1 MEYQNFRNHLS
12 KILGVPIAS
21 LEFCSTFYEVKQAK
35 KNEIILREGEISDCT
50 FFVEK
55 GLLRMY
61 SIDKVGKEH
70 VIQFA
75 PENWIISDTTSQL
88 LNEKSRFYIEAIEE
102 STIIVTR
109 EGFFEDL
116 SKIYPDVAEKNQ
128 RLMFNHIKNLQNRVN
143 ALISTTAEERY
154 LEFLKKYPN
163 LILRAPQWMVASYLG
178 ITPESLSRV
187 RKELAKKKFEI

>member
-1 MEYQNFRNHLS
+1 MIYQNFRNHLS
-12 KILGVPIAS
+12 QILGVPIDN
-21 LEFCSTFYEVKQAK
+21 LEFCTSHYEVKEVK
-35 KNEIILREGEISDCT
+35 KNEIILREGEISDST

-61 SIDKVGKEH
+61 SIDKAGKEH

-75 PENWIISDTTSQL
+75 PENWILSDTTSQL

-102 STIIVTR
+102 SIVVVMR
-109 EGFFEDL
+109 DGFFESL
-116 SKIYPDVAEKNQ
+116 SKVYPEVAEKNQ
-128 RLMFNHIKNLQNRVN
+128 RLMINHIKNLQNRVN

-154 LEFLKKYPN
+154 MDFLKKYPN
-163 LILRAPQWMVASYLG
+163 LMLRVPQWMVASYLG

-187 RKELAKKKFEI
+187 RKELANKKFII

>member
-12 KILGVPIAS
+12 KILGVPIDS
-21 LEFCSTFYEVKQAK
+21 LEVCTTFYEIKEVK

-61 SIDKVGKEH
+61 SIDKAGKEH

-102 STIIVTR
+102 STVIITK
-109 EGFFEDL
+109 EGFFENL
-116 SKIYPDVAEKNQ
+116 SKVYPDVAEKNQ

-154 LEFLKKYPN
+154 MDFLKRYPN
-163 LILRAPQWMVASYLG
+163 LMLRAPQWMVASYLG

>member
-1 MEYQNFRNHLS
+1 MEYHNFQNHLS
-12 KILGVPIAS
+12 QILGVPIAS
-21 LEFCSTFYEVKQAK
+21 LEVCSTFYEIKEVK
-35 KNEIILREGEISDCT
+35 KNEIILREGEISDST

-61 SIDKVGKEH
+61 SIDKAGKEH

-102 STIIVTR
+102 SVIVVTK
-109 EGFFEDL
+109 EGFFENL

-154 LEFLKKYPN
+154 MDFLKRYPN
-163 LILRAPQWMVASYLG
+163 LMLRAPQWMVASYLG

>member
-1 MEYQNFRNHLS
+1 MEYHNFRNHLS
-12 KILGVPIAS
+12 QILGVPIAS
-21 LEFCSTFYEVKQAK
+21 LEICSTFYEIKEVK
-35 KNEIILREGEISDCT
+35 KNEIILREGEISDST

-61 SIDKVGKEH
+61 SIDKAGKEH

-102 STIIVTR
+102 STVIITK
-109 EGFFEDL
+109 EGFFENL

-128 RLMFNHIKNLQNRVN
+128 RLMFNHIKSLQNRVN

-154 LEFLKKYPN
+154 MDFLKKYPN
-163 LILRAPQWMVASYLG
+163 LMLRAPQWMVASYLG

>member
-12 KILGVPIAS
+12 KILGVPVES
-21 LEFCSTFYEVKQAK
+21 LEFCSPYYEVKHAK
-35 KNEIILREGEISDCT
+35 KNEIILREGEISDST

-61 SIDKVGKEH
+61 SIDKAGKEH

-102 STIIVTR
+102 SIIVVTR
-109 EGFFEDL
+109 EGFFENL
-116 SKIYPDVAEKNQ
+116 SKVYPAVAEKNQ
-128 RLMFNHIKNLQNRVN
+128 KLMFNHIKNLQNRVN

-163 LILRAPQWMVASYLG
+163 LMLRVPQWMVASYLG

>member
-1 MEYQNFRNHLS
+1 MQYQNFRNHLS
-12 KILGVPIAS
+12 KTLGVPVDG
-21 LEFCSTFYEVKQAK
+21 LEVCSSFYEVEEVK
-35 KNEIILREGEISDCT
+35 KNEILLREGEVSDST

-61 SIDKVGKEH
+61 SIDKAGKEH

-88 LNEKSRFYIEAIEE
+88 LNEKSRFYIEAIED
-102 STIIVTR
+102 STIIVTKD
-109 EGFFEDL
+109 GFFDNL
-116 SKIYPDVAEKNQ
+116 AKVYPHVAEKNQ

-154 LEFLKKYPN
+154 LDFLKKYPN
-163 LILRAPQWMVASYLG
+163 LMLRVPQWMVASYLG

-187 RKELAKKKFEI
+187 RKELANKKFII

>member
-1 MEYQNFRNHLS
+1 MEYNNFRNHLS
-12 KILGVPIAS
+12 RILGVPIES
-21 LEFCSTFYEVKQAK
+21 LEMCSSFYEIKHAK
-35 KNEIILREGEISDCT
+35 KNEVILREGEVSDCT

-61 SIDKVGKEH
+61 SIDKAGKEH

-75 PENWIISDTTSQL
+75 PENWIISDSTSQL
-88 LNEKSRFYIEAIEE
+88 LNEKSRFYIEAIED
-102 STIIVTR
+102 SIIVVTR
-109 EGFFEDL
+109 EGFFENL

-154 LEFLKKYPN
+154 MDFIKKYPD
-163 LILRAPQWMVASYLG
+163 LMLRAPQWMVASYLG
-178 ITPESLSRV
+178 ITAESLSRV

>member
-12 KILGVPIAS
+12 KILGVPIDS
-21 LEFCSTFYEVKQAK
+21 LEICSTFYEIKKVK
-35 KNEIILREGEISDCT
+35 KNEIILREGEISDST

-61 SIDKVGKEH
+61 SIDKAGKEH

-88 LNEKSRFYIEAIEE
+88 LNEKSRFYIEAIED
-102 STIIVTR
+102 STVIVTR
-109 EGFFEDL
+109 EGFFENL
-116 SKIYPDVAEKNQ
+116 SKVYPDVAEKNQ
-128 RLMFNHIKNLQNRVN
+128 RLMFNHIKNLQSRVN

-154 LEFLKKYPN
+154 LDFLKRYPN
-163 LILRAPQWMVASYLG
+163 LMLRAPQWMVASYLG

-187 RKELAKKKFEI
+187 RKELANKKFII

>member
-1 MEYQNFRNHLS
+1 MEYHNFRNHLS
-12 KILGVPIAS
+12 QILGVPMAR
-21 LEFCSTFYEVKQAK
+21 LEVCSTFYEIKEVK
-35 KNEIILREGEISDCT
+35 KNEIILREGEISDST

-61 SIDKVGKEH
+61 SIDKAGKEH

-88 LNEKSRFYIEAIEE
+88 LNEKSRFYIEAIED
-102 STIIVTR
+102 SVIVVTK
-109 EGFFEDL
+109 EGFFENL
-116 SKIYPDVAEKNQ
+116 SKIYPHVAEKNQ

-154 LEFLKKYPN
+154 MDFLTRYPN
-163 LILRAPQWMVASYLG
+163 LMLRAPQWMVASYLG
-178 ITPESLSRV
+178 IAPESLSRV

>member
-70 VIQFA
+70 VVQFA
-75 PENWIISDTTSQL
+75 PENWRISDTTSQL

-163 LILRAPQWMVASYLG
+163 LMLRAPQWMVASYLG

>member
-21 LEFCSTFYEVKQAK
+21 LEFSSTFYEVKQAK

-75 PENWIISDTTSQL
+75 PENWIISETTSQL

-163 LILRAPQWMVASYLG
+163 LMLRAPQWMVASYLG

>member
-12 KILGVPIAS
+12 QILGVPIDN
-21 LEFCSTFYEVKQAK
+21 LEVCSNHYEIKEVK
-35 KNEIILREGEISDCT
+35 KNEIILREGEVSDST

-61 SIDKVGKEH
+61 SIDKAGKEH

-75 PENWIISDTTSQL
+75 PENWILSDTTSQL

-102 STIIVTR
+102 SIVIVMR
-109 EGFFEDL
+109 DGFFESL
-116 SKIYPDVAEKNQ
+116 SKIYPEVAEKNQ
-128 RLMFNHIKNLQNRVN
+128 RLMINHIKNLQNRVN
-143 ALISTTAEERY
+143 SLISTTAEERY
-154 LEFLKKYPN
+154 MGFLKKYPN
-163 LILRAPQWMVASYLG
+163 LMLRAPQWMVASYLG

>member
-1 MEYQNFRNHLS
+1 MHNNFRNHLS
-12 KILGVPIAS
+12 KILGVP
-21 LEFCSTFYEVKQAK
+21 LENLDFCTTFYEVKEVK
-35 KNEIILREGEISDCT
+35 KNEILLKEGEISDST

-61 SIDKVGKEH
+61 SIDKAGKEH

-102 STIIVTR
+102 STVIITK
-109 EGFFEDL
+109 EDFFENL
-116 SKIYPDVAEKNQ
+116 SLQYPEVANKNQ
-128 RLMFNHIKNLQNRVN
+128 RLMFNHIKSLQNRVN

-154 LEFLKKYPN
+154 MDFIKKYPN
-163 LILRAPQWMVASYLG
+163 LMLRAPQWMIASYLG

>member
-1 MEYQNFRNHLS
+1 MISSNFRNHLS
-12 KILGVPIAS
+12 KILGVPIDT
-21 LEFCSTFYEVKQAK
+21 LDFCSSHYDVKEVK
-35 KNEIILREGEISDCT
+35 KNEIILREGEISDST
-50 FFVEK
+50 YFVEK

-61 SIDKVGKEH
+61 SIDKAGKEH
-70 VIQFA
+70 IIQFA

-102 STIIVTR
+102 STIVITK
-109 EGFFEDL
+109 EGFFENL
-116 SKIYPDVAEKNQ
+116 SKVYPDVAEKNQ

-154 LEFLKKYPN
+154 MDFLKKYPN
-163 LILRAPQWMVASYLG
+163 LMLRAPQWMVASYLG

-187 RKELAKKKFEI
+187 RKELANKKFII

>member
-1 MEYQNFRNHLS
+1 MEYHNFRNHLS
-12 KILGVPIAS
+12 QILGVPITS
-21 LEFCSTFYEVKQAK
+21 LEFCSTFYEIKEVKK
-35 KNEIILREGEISDCT
+35 HEIILREGEISDST

-61 SIDKVGKEH
+61 SIDKAGKEH

-102 STIIVTR
+102 STIIVTK
-109 EGFFEDL
+109 EGFFENL

-128 RLMFNHIKNLQNRVN
+128 RLMFNHIKSLQNRVN

-154 LEFLKKYPN
+154 MDFLKKYPS
-163 LILRAPQWMVASYLG
+163 LMLRAPQWMVASYLG

>member
-1 MEYQNFRNHLS
+1 MEYHNFQNHLS
-12 KILGVPIAS
+12 QILGVPIAS
-21 LEFCSTFYEVKQAK
+21 LEVCSTFYEIKEVK
-35 KNEIILREGEISDCT
+35 KNEIILREGEISDST

-61 SIDKVGKEH
+61 SIDKAGKEH

-102 STIIVTR
+102 STIIVTK
-109 EGFFEDL
+109 EGFFENL

-128 RLMFNHIKNLQNRVN
+128 RLMFNHIKSLQNRVN
-143 ALISTTAEERY
+143 SLISTTAEERY
-154 LEFLKKYPN
+154 MDFLKKYPS
-163 LILRAPQWMVASYLG
+163 LMLRAPQWMVASYLG

>member
-12 KILGVPIAS
+12 KILGVPIDN
-21 LEFCSTFYEVKQAK
+21 LDFCSSHYEIKNVK

-61 SIDKVGKEH
+61 SIDKAGKEH

-102 STIIVTR
+102 STIVVTR
-109 EGFFEDL
+109 EGFFESL

-154 LEFLKKYPN
+154 MDFLKKYPN
-163 LILRAPQWMVASYLG
+163 LMLRAPQWMVASYLG

>member
-12 KILGVPIAS
+12 KILGVPIDN
-21 LEFCSTFYEVKQAK
+21 LDFCTSHYEIKEVK

-61 SIDKVGKEH
+61 SIDKAGKEH

-88 LNEKSRFYIEAIEE
+88 LNEKSRFYIEAIED
-102 STIIVTR
+102 STIVVTR
-109 EGFFEDL
+109 EGFFESL

-154 LEFLKKYPN
+154 MDFLKKYPN
-163 LILRAPQWMVASYLG
+163 LMLRAPQWMVASYLG

>member
-12 KILGVPIAS
+12 KILGVPIAN
-21 LEFCSTFYEVKQAK
+21 LELCSSHYEIKEIK
-35 KNEIILREGEISDCT
+35 KNEIVLREGEVSDST

-61 SIDKVGKEH
+61 SIDKAGKEH

-75 PENWIISDTTSQL
+75 PENWILSDTTSQL

-102 STIIVTR
+102 STVIVMR
-109 EGFFEDL
+109 EGFFESL
-116 SKIYPDVAEKNQ
+116 SKIYPDVAGNNQ
-128 RLMFNHIKNLQNRVN
+128 RLMFNHIKSLQNRVN

-154 LEFLKKYPN
+154 MDFLKRYPN
-163 LILRAPQWMVASYLG
+163 LMLRAPQWMVASYLG

>member
-1 MEYQNFRNHLS
+1 MHPNFRNHLS
-12 KILGVPIAS
+12 KILGVP
-21 LEFCSTFYEVKQAK
+21 LGNLDFCTSFYEVKDVR
-35 KNEIILREGEISDCT
+35 KNEILLREGEISDST
-50 FFVEK
+50 FFVEN

-61 SIDKVGKEH
+61 SIDKAGKEH

-88 LNEKSRFYIEAIEE
+88 LNEKSRFYIEAIED
-102 STIIVTR
+102 STIIITK
-109 EGFFEDL
+109 EDFFENL
-116 SKIYPDVAEKNQ
+116 SLQYPEVANKNQ

-154 LEFLKKYPN
+154 MEFIKKYPN
-163 LILRAPQWMVASYLG
+163 LMLRAPQWMIASYLG

>member
-1 MEYQNFRNHLS
+1 MEYINFRNHLS
-12 KILGVPIAS
+12 QILGVPITS
-21 LEFCSTFYEVKQAK
+21 LDVCSTFYEIKEVK
-35 KNEIILREGEISDCT
+35 KNEIILREGEISDST

-61 SIDKVGKEH
+61 SIDKAGKEH

-102 STIIVTR
+102 SIIVVTK
-109 EGFFEDL
+109 EGFFENL

-154 LEFLKKYPN
+154 MDFLKKYPN
-163 LILRAPQWMVASYLG
+163 LMLRAPQWMVASYLG

>member
-12 KILGVPIAS
+12 IILGVPIDS
-21 LEFCSTFYEVKQAK
+21 LEICSTFYEIKKVK
-35 KNEIILREGEISDCT
+35 KNEIILREGEISDST

-61 SIDKVGKEH
+61 SIDKAGKEH

-88 LNEKSRFYIEAIEE
+88 LNEKSRFYIEAIED
-102 STIIVTR
+102 STVIVTR
-109 EGFFEDL
+109 EGFFENL
-116 SKIYPDVAEKNQ
+116 SKVYPDVAEKNQ
-128 RLMFNHIKNLQNRVN
+128 RLMFNHIKNLQSRVN

-154 LEFLKKYPN
+154 LDFLKRYPN
-163 LILRAPQWMVASYLG
+163 LMLRAPQWMVASYLG

-187 RKELAKKKFEI
+187 RKELANKKFII

>member
-1 MEYQNFRNHLS
+1 MHPNFRNHLS
-12 KILGVPIAS
+12 KILGVP
-21 LEFCSTFYEVKQAK
+21 LENLNFCTEFYQVKNVRKHEVLLK
-35 KNEIILREGEISDCT
+35 EGEISDST

-55 GLLRMY
+55 GLLRMF

-75 PENWIISDTTSQL
+75 PENWLISDTTSQL
-88 LNEKSRFYIEAIEE
+88 LNEKSRFYIEAIED
-102 STIIVTR
+102 SVVIITK
-109 EGFFEDL
+109 EDFFENL
-116 SKIYPDVAEKNQ
+116 SKIYPDVAERNQ

-154 LEFLKKYPN
+154 MEFIRKYPD
-163 LILRAPQWMVASYLG
+163 LMLRAPQWMIASYLG

>member
-1 MEYQNFRNHLS
+1 MEYHNFRNHLS
-12 KILGVPIAS
+12 QILGVPIAS
-21 LEFCSTFYEVKQAK
+21 LEVCSTFYEIKEVK
-35 KNEIILREGEISDCT
+35 KNEIILREGEISDST

-61 SIDKVGKEH
+61 SIDKAGKEH

-102 STIIVTR
+102 STVIITK
-109 EGFFEDL
+109 EGFFENL

-128 RLMFNHIKNLQNRVN
+128 RLMFNHIKSLQNRVN

-154 LEFLKKYPN
+154 MDFLKKYPN
-163 LILRAPQWMVASYLG
+163 LMLRAPQWMVASYLG

>member
-1 MEYQNFRNHLS
+1 MIYQNFRNHLS
-12 KILGVPIAS
+12 KILGVPIDN
-21 LEFCSTFYEVKQAK
+21 LDFCTSHYEIKEVK
-35 KNEIILREGEISDCT
+35 KNEIILRQGEISDST

-61 SIDKVGKEH
+61 SIDKAGKEH

-75 PENWIISDTTSQL
+75 PENWLLSDTTSQL

-102 STIIVTR
+102 SIVIVMKD
-109 EGFFEDL
+109 GFFESL

-128 RLMFNHIKNLQNRVN
+128 RLMINHIKNLQNRVN

-154 LEFLKKYPN
+154 MDFLKRYPN
-163 LILRAPQWMVASYLG
+163 LMLRAPQWMVASYLG

-187 RKELAKKKFEI
+187 RKELANKKFII

>member
-12 KILGVPIAS
+12 KILGVPIDN
-21 LEFCSTFYEVKQAK
+21 LDFCTSHYEIKEVK

-61 SIDKVGKEH
+61 SIDKAGKEH

-88 LNEKSRFYIEAIEE
+88 LNEKSRFYIEAIED
-102 STIIVTR
+102 STVVVTR
-109 EGFFEDL
+109 EGFFESL

-154 LEFLKKYPN
+154 MDFLKKYPN
-163 LILRAPQWMVASYLG
+163 LMLRAPQWMVASYLG

>member
-12 KILGVPIAS
+12 KILGVPIDS
-21 LEFCSTFYEVKQAK
+21 LEVCSTFYEIIQVK
-35 KNEIILREGEISDCT
+35 KNEIILREGEISDST

-61 SIDKVGKEH
+61 SIDKAGKEH

-102 STIIVTR
+102 STVVITK
-109 EGFFEDL
+109 EGFFENL
-116 SKIYPDVAEKNQ
+116 SKVYPDVAEKNQ

-154 LEFLKKYPN
+154 MDFLKKYPN
-163 LILRAPQWMVASYLG
+163 LMLRAPQWMVASYLG

>member
-12 KILGVPIAS
+12 KILGVPIDN
-21 LEFCSTFYEVKQAK
+21 LDFCTSHYEIKEVK

-61 SIDKVGKEH
+61 SIDKAGKEH

-88 LNEKSRFYIEAIEE
+88 LNEKSRFYIEAIED

-109 EGFFEDL
+109 EGFFESL

-154 LEFLKKYPN
+154 MDFLKKYPN
-163 LILRAPQWMVASYLG
+163 LMLRAPQWMVASYLG

>member
-1 MEYQNFRNHLS
+1 MIYQNFRNHLS
-12 KILGVPIAS
+12 KILGVPIDS
-21 LEFCSTFYEVKQAK
+21 LEFCSSLYEVKQVK
-35 KNEIILREGEISDCT
+35 KHEIILSEGEISDST

-61 SIDKVGKEH
+61 SIDKAGKEH

-163 LILRAPQWMVASYLG
+163 LMLRVPQWMVASYLG

>member
-12 KILGVPIAS
+12 KTLGVPTDS
-21 LEFCSTFYEVKQAK
+21 LEVCSTFYEAKAVK
-35 KNEIILREGEISDCT
+35 KNEIILSEGEISDST

-61 SIDKVGKEH
+61 SIDKAGKEH

-102 STIIVTR
+102 STIVVTK
-109 EGFFEDL
+109 EGFFENL
-116 SKIYPDVAEKNQ
+116 AKVYPDVAEKNQ

-143 ALISTTAEERY
+143 SLISTTAEERY
-154 LEFLKKYPN
+154 LEFLKKYPS
-163 LILRAPQWMVASYLG
+163 LMLRVPQWMVASYLG

-187 RKELAKKKFEI
+187 RKELANKKFII

>member
-1 MEYQNFRNHLS
+1 MEYHNFRNHLS
-12 KILGVPIAS
+12 QILGVPIAS
-21 LEFCSTFYEVKQAK
+21 LEVCSTFYEIKEVK
-35 KNEIILREGEISDCT
+35 KNEVILREGEISDST

-61 SIDKVGKEH
+61 SIDKAGKEH

-102 STIIVTR
+102 STVIITK
-109 EGFFEDL
+109 EGFFENL

-128 RLMFNHIKNLQNRVN
+128 RLMFNHIKSLQNRVN

-154 LEFLKKYPN
+154 MDFLKKYPN
-163 LILRAPQWMVASYLG
+163 LMLRAPQWMVASYLG